1 MIKSMTGY
9 GKSQASRD
17 GYEIS
22 VEMKGVNHRY
32 FDVHLRIPRRYM
44 LLEEKIKEE
53 LKKTVS
59 RGRIELSVN
68 IEQNSE
74 ALRVIQLDKGLV
86 MAYHNSLKDLSDYLA
101 ISSDIKLIDLF
112 RLPDVYRLS
121 EAVEDLEVLW
131 SLLQQVVAAAALSML
146 AMREREG
153 QNLYEDIHRRCIYLM
168 QQVEKLEMRVPVVN
182 QNYEERLRARLDEL
196 LGHWSVTA
204 DETRIVQEVA
214 ILADKTSITE
224 ELVRLRSHLEQM
236 EELLQDGYNVGKK
249 CDFLV
254 QEMFREINTVAS
266 KANDLSMS
274 QIVVDVKS
282 ELEKI
287 REQIQNIE

>member
-236 EELLQDGYNVGKK
+236 EELLQDGDNVGKK

>member
-9 GKSQASRD
+9 GKSQSSRE

-32 FDVHLRIPRRYM
+32 FDLHLRIPRRYM
-44 LLEEKIKEE
+44 LLEDRIKEE
-53 LKKTVS
+53 LKKYIA
-59 RGRIELSVN
+59 RGRVEITVN
-68 IEQNSE
+68 IEQNGE
-74 ALRVIQLDKGLV
+74 ALRTVQLDKELA
-86 MAYHNSLKDLSDYLA
+86 MAYYKALKDLGDFL
-101 ISSDIKLIDLF
+101 DITAELRLIDVF

-121 EAVEDLEVLW
+121 ENAEDLDKMWL
-131 SLLQQVVAAAALSML
+131 LLQPDVMAAAHSM
-146 AMREREG
+146 
-153 QNLYEDIHRRCIYLM
+153 
-168 QQVEKLEMRVPVVN
+168 VEMRVREGENLLHDIGGRCAYILRQVEQLEQRVPEVN
-182 QNYEERLRARLDEL
+182 QAYEQRLRTRLEEL
-196 LGHWSVTA
+196 LAHTSIAA
-204 DETRIVQEVA
+204 DEGRIIQEVA
-214 ILADKTSITE
+214 IFADKTSITE
-224 ELVRLRSHLEQM
+224 ELVRLRSHLQQM
-236 EELLQDGYNVGKK
+236 QEMLRGSENVGKK

-274 QIVVDVKS
+274 QTVVDVKS